1 MEFIEIDENKYKK
14 FWENHPEKTFLSST
28 YIGMLR
34 KNNGWNVN
42 FVGVI
47 DNKKLVAAAM
57 LTSHIRR
64 FGKYE
69 FYSPRGLLVDY
80 SNNEVLDFFVNN
92 LKKYVRKNNG
102 YVLRIDPYI
111 INKERDID
119 GNIVSGGIDNTR
131 IRKHLESLGFKKV
144 SIKDMEQVGWMFSL
158 DLEGKDE
165 KTILNEM
172 KPNTRNTIR
181 KASKIGIE
189 IKELSYD
196 ELDRFQ
202 DIMIET
208 GARKNFAIR
217 KLDYYQDMYK
227 LLHDKGEVKYVVTE
241 LNLKKYIKELKKEI
255 KTRKEALGKLND
267 AKYNEGKKKALTN
280 EIESF
285 KKKIDDTTK
294 IIDKSG
300 REVITL
306 SGSMFIMI
314 QPEVIYLASGNYS
327 EYLHFNSQYL
337 IQWEMIKYG
346 IKNGFKRHNFY
357 GIPADINTHPEG
369 YGMYEFKKG
378 FNGYVD
384 ELIGEFELPVAWPY
398 YVLKLIHKIRK

>member
-1 MEFIEIDENKYKK
+1 MEFIEIDENKYRK
-14 FWENHPEKTFLSST
+14 FWENHPEKTFLSSPE
-28 YIGMLR
+28 IGMLR
-34 KNNGWNVN
+34 RNNGWNVN

-47 DNKKLVAAAM
+47 NKKKLVAAAM
-57 LTSHIRR
+57 LTSHIRK

-80 SNNEVLDFFVNN
+80 DNNEILDFFVNN

-119 GNIVSGGIDNTR
+119 GNVVEGGIDNTS
-131 IRKHLESLGFKKV
+131 IKKHLESLGFKKV

-255 KTRKEALGKLND
+255 KSREDNLKKLND
-267 AKYNEGKKKALTN
+267 AKYNEGKKKSLNN

-285 KKKIDDTTK
+285 KKKIKDATK
-294 IIDKSG
+294 IIDKSNK
-300 REVITL
+300 EVITL

-357 GIPADINTHPEG
+357 GIPADISTHPEG

-384 ELIGEFELPVAWPY
+384 ELIGEFELPIAWVY